1 MTAEHY
7 CSGIPNS
14 TYLHSV
20 SQSSEIRRLHQFNLP
35 KETDTLLNM
44 TLRPYRFVP
53 IRQLYIN
60 DDIANLGFT
69 ALTNFLVTSALHL
82 HATPAPL

>member
-7 CSGIPNS
+7 RSGTTNS

-20 SQSSEIRRLHQFNLP
+20 SQSSEIRQLYRFNLP

-53 IRQLYIN
+53 TRQLYIN
-60 DDIANLGFT
+60 DYVANLGFT
-69 ALTNFLVTSALHL
+69 AFTNFLVTSALHL